1 MRHKNLNQPDS
12 LKGVLKRLWDGMRS
26 GEFVS
31 FRVSIKARKD
41 AERVKELSIDGEWS
55 GNGQWDFHF
64 PKNSDATP
72 AESAEVL
79 KQRLAQIDQSVR
91 DYLVENGLENDWNS
105 ASADERIKEGVLS
118 KRSID
123 DYLCSSDIPR
133 LAFSQSGYDAHFA
146 APTLAI
152 ACAIAGAAAL
162 DRNDLGYASYCA
174 DLGLCWIHEKMLIP
188 NPGDRYKS
196 RAGMGGNEKALRYK
210 PVKDKVA
217 ELLEILAPDD
227 GWETLSKAIVRVAI
241 ELTEKHSEF
250 VEECGL
256 QCHAL
261 VDTIPGWI
269 DKDPARFPCRIKPR
283 ARYNR

>member
-1 MRHKNLNQPDS
+1 MRHKSLNQPDS
-12 LKGVLKRLWDGMRS
+12 LKGILKRLSDGMRS

-31 FRVSIKARKD
+31 FRVSIKARND
-41 AERVKELSIDGEWS
+41 VGRAEEVSIDGERS
-55 GNGQWDFHF
+55 ENDHWDYHF
-64 PKNSDATP
+64 PGNPDSTP
-72 AESAEVL
+72 TESAEVL

-91 DYLVENGLENDWNS
+91 NYLVESGLQNDWNS
-105 ASADERIKEGVLS
+105 AGADERIKEGVLS

-123 DYLCSSDIPR
+123 DYLCSSDLPR

-152 ACAIAGAAAL
+152 ACVIAGAAAL

-174 DLGLCWIHEKMLIP
+174 DLGQCWIHEKMLIP
-188 NPGDRYKS
+188 NPADRYKP
-196 RAGMGGNEKALRYK
+196 RAGTGGGGKARRYE

-217 ELLEILAPDD
+217 ELLEMLAPDD
-227 GWETLSKAIVRVAI
+227 GWETLPKAIVRVAV
-241 ELTEKHSEF
+241 ELTEKHSGF

-256 QCHAL
+256 KCHAL

-269 DKDPARFPCRIKPR
+269 DKDPARFPCRLKPR
-283 ARYNR
+283 A

>member
-1 MRHKNLNQPDS
+1 MTKVRHKNLNQPDS
-12 LKGVLKRLWDGMRS
+12 LKGILKRLWDGMRS

-41 AERVKELSIDGEWS
+41 AGRVKEFSIDGERS
-55 GNGQWDFHF
+55 GSGQWDFHF
-64 PKNSDATP
+64 PKNPNSTP
-72 AESAEVL
+72 TESAEVL

-91 DYLVENGLENDWNS
+91 NYLVENDLENDWNS
-105 ASADERIKEGVLS
+105 AGADERIKEGVLS

-123 DYLCSSDIPR
+123 DYLCSSDLPR
-133 LAFSQSGYDAHFA
+133 LAFSQSSYDAHFA

-196 RAGMGGNEKALRYK
+196 RAGMGGNGKALNYE

-217 ELLEILAPDD
+217 ELLETLAPSE
-227 GWETLSKAIVRVAI
+227 GWKSLEKAIGTVANELAMKYS
-241 ELTEKHSEF
+241 ELTEECKLTSEDLS
-250 VEECGL
+250 G
-256 QCHAL
+256 
-261 VDTIPGWI
+261 TIRRWI
-269 DKDPARFPCRIKPR
+269 RKDPARFPCRIKPR
-283 ARYNR
+283 A